1 MIHNCGIDLDTL
13 MYILNENNKRIFSHI
28 QAPAYNG
35 DIIKIGEISAPAS
48 STLDFNLE
56 DHSRYS
62 RLMFKVY
69 HMASSSSAVCDDFVI
84 HDKDNCTNRI
94 ISEQDYPSAE
104 YRHIVRFV
112 VGSTQCTLSI
122 FYNKDSTSFQVLASG
137 RAVYVEAYA
146 IKNSVIKKNILTE
159 KINTWPTGVHAD
171 FTDNI
176 FKYDFVR
183 IVIKLKVNTMEVL
196 TDKTFNLSE
205 VKKYLTVNPT
215 LSFNDGY
222 IHFAFVLSQDGMK
235 ADIGFNSFGISIPFF
250 ELEEVIA
257 W

>member
-13 MYILNENNKRIFSHI
+13 MYILNENNKRIFNHI

-35 DIIKIGEISAPAS
+35 DIIKIGEMALSPSAI
-48 STLDFNLE
+48 TEFHLE

-62 RLMFKVY
+62 RLLFKWCYVV
-69 HMASSSSAVCDDFVI
+69 SSVSAVFGNSII

-104 YRHIVRFV
+104 YRHAAYFV
-112 VGSTQCTLSI
+112 VGSTHCSLSI
-122 FYNKDSTSFQVLASG
+122 FYDKDSTSFHMQAGG

-146 IKNSVIKKNILTE
+146 IKNSVIKKNILAE

-235 ADIGFNSFGISIPFF
+235 ADINFNGFSNPISFS